1 MITGCLPTSPNSLM
15 SPFLLT
21 SAAALA
27 AFLAAPLLFAPG
39 VGLLGLW
46 MVIVVVYA
54 LIIGLGVG
62 NPRLGFFLNIICR
75 GNAEPKQVALTFDDG
90 PDPATTPQLLEL
102 LARRQVA
109 ASFFCV
115 GEKVEAHPNLAG
127 EIVRAGHCLGNHTYH
142 HYWWTNFLWGRRLFE
157 EISLAQQAIFT
168 TTGHLPK
175 WFRPPVGL
183 SNPHLGRALK
193 IAGLVC
199 VGWDTRSRDL
209 YDPPETV
216 LNRILKK
223 VRNGSIILLHDGGMD
238 PDKLLRIVDQLIT
251 RLRANGFLLVH
262 LDDML
267 GCVLTLDAIASHSE
281 RTGSSALERAGN
293 GNA

>member
-1 MITGCLPTSPNSLM
+1 MN
-15 SPFLLT
+15 PFLLT
-21 SAAALA
+21 SSASLA
-27 AFLAAPLLFAPG
+27 AILAAPLLFTPG
-39 VGLLGLW
+39 AGLVGSW
-46 MVIVVVYA
+46 IVIVVVYA
-54 LIIGLGVG
+54 AIMGLGVG
-62 NPRLGFFLNIICR
+62 NPRLCFFLNIVCR
-75 GNAEPKQVALTFDDG
+75 GNAEQKQVALTFDDG

-115 GEKVEAHPNLAG
+115 GEKVEAHPALAG
-127 EIVRAGHCLGNHTYH
+127 KIVGAGHCLGNHTYH
-142 HYWWTNFLWGRRLFE
+142 HYWWTNFLWGRRLFG

-168 TTGHLPK
+168 ATGHMPK

-193 IAGLVC
+193 IARLIC
-199 VGWDTRSRDL
+199 VGWDTRSLDL
-209 YDPPETV
+209 YDPAETV
-216 LNRILKK
+216 LNRIMKK

-267 GCVLTLDAIASHSE
+267 GGVSTLDPI
-281 RTGSSALERAGN
+281 
-293 GNA
+293 